1 MFRVTIGGETHC
13 VIRGLIRWLVAN
25 GGRVLVGGGRIS
37 QQGNV
42 VGLGAFQAVAH
53 FHCSV
58 AAVLRGV
65 VDVLPAAAVVVV
77 RPRQLDS
84 EMAIQEHRWVSRV
97 VGQLNSTSSVSQSQT
112 AISQYA

>member
-1 MFRVTIGGETHC
+1 M
-13 VIRGLIRWLVAN
+13 AD

-42 VGLGAFQAVAH
+42 VGLGALQAVAH

-65 VDVLPAAAVVVV
+65 VDVLPAAAAVVVV